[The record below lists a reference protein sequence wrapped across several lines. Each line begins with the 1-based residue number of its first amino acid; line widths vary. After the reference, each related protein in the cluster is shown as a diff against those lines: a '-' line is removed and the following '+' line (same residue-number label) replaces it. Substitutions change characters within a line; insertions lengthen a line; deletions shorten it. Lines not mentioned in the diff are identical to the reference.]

1 MNSIKN
7 KFKLFERRCP
17 KIFKMNNFDMLLKE
31 NFDTFLILVLI
42 LFLIKEGVEDM
53 ETILLLVLL
62 FFN

>member
-7 KFKLFERRCP
+7 NFKLFERGCP
-17 KIFKMNNFDMLLKE
+17 KIFKMNNLDMLLKE

-42 LFLIKEGVEDM
+42 FFLIKEGVEDM